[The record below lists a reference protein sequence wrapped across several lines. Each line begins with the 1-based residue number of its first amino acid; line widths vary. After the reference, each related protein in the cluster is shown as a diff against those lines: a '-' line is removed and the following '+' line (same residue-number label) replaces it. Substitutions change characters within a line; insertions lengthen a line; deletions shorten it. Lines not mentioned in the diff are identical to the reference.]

1 MSFPLGTALNVV
13 TVVAGTVIGAVAGSR
28 IPERLRETVMVTLG
42 LLTAAIGFREIL
54 PTDQFPLVL
63 GAVLLGAVIG
73 EILRIEAGLHSVG
86 HALQRRFGGIDELL
100 LEVAVPETVTPTP
113 HRARF
118 SEGFVIASLVF
129 CVGPLTIVGSI
140 QDGLGD
146 HELLIVKAGLDG
158 FAAIAFAAVYGWG
171 VILSALTVVVIQGGI
186 ALASGS
192 LEGLLTDP
200 MLDALGAAGGVL
212 LLGIALRLLNLKQV
226 RVANLL
232 PAIALAP
239 LFVSWWG

>member
-1 MSFPLGTALNVV
+1 VPL
-13 TVVAGTVIGAVAGSR
+13 
-28 IPERLRETVMVTLG
+28 
-42 LLTAAIGFREIL
+42 EI
-54 PTDQFPLVL
+54 
-63 GAVLLGAVIG
+63 
-73 EILRIEAGLHSVG
+73 
-86 HALQRRFGGIDELL
+86 
-100 LEVAVPETVTPTP
+100 AVPETTVPAP

-171 VILSALTVVVIQGGI
+171 VILSAITVVVIQGGI

-192 LEGLLTDP
+192 LESLFTDP

-212 LLGIALRLLNLKQV
+212 LLGIALRLLDLRQV
-226 RVANLL
+226 RVANML
-232 PAIALAP
+232 PAIVLAP
-239 LFVSWWG
+239 LFVKWWG

>member
-1 MSFPLGTALNVV
+1 MSFPLGTALNVL
-13 TVVAGTVIGAVAGSR
+13 TVVVGTAIGALAGAR
-28 IPERLRETVMVTLG
+28 IPVRMRETVMITLG
-42 LLTAAIGFREIL
+42 LLTAAIGIRELL
-54 PTDQFPLVL
+54 PTEEFPLVL

-73 EILRIEAGLHSVG
+73 EFLRIEAGLHALG
-86 HALQRRFGGIDELL
+86 DTLQRRFGGGNLP
-100 LEVAVPETVTPTP
+100 LEIAVPEATEPTP

-171 VILSALTVVVIQGGI
+171 VVLSAITVVVIQGGI

-192 LEGLLTDP
+192 LESIFTDP

-212 LLGIALRLLNLKQV
+212 LLGIALRLTDLKQV

-232 PAIALAP
+232 PAIVLAP
-239 LFVSWWG
+239 LFVKWWG

>member
-13 TVVAGTVIGAVAGSR
+13 TVVAGTVIGALAGAR
-28 IPERLRETVMVTLG
+28 IPGRLRETVMMTLG
-42 LLTAAIGFREIL
+42 LLTAAIGVREML
-54 PTDQFPLVL
+54 PTQEFPLVL
-63 GAVLLGAVIG
+63 GAVLLGAVVG
-73 EILRIEAGLHSVG
+73 EVLRIEDGLHRFGDV
-86 HALQRRFGGIDELL
+86 LQRRFGGGDD
-100 LEVAVPETVTPTP
+100 LEVAVPEMTVPVP

-158 FAAIAFAAVYGWG
+158 FASIAFAAVYGWG
-171 VILSALTVVVIQGGI
+171 VILSIITIVVIQGGI
-186 ALASGS
+186 AVASGALES
-192 LEGLLTDP
+192 LFTDP

-212 LLGIALRLLNLKQV
+212 LLGIALRLTDLKQV

-232 PAIALAP
+232 PAIAFAP
-239 LFVSWWG
+239 LFVKWWG

>member
-1 MSFPLGTALNVV
+1 VSFPFGTALNVL
-13 TVVAGTVIGAVAGSR
+13 TVVVGTVIGAMAGTR
-28 IPERLRETVMVTLG
+28 IPARMRETVLITLG
-42 LLTAAIGFREIL
+42 LLTAAIGVRELL
-54 PTDQFPLVL
+54 PTEEFPLVL

-73 EILRIEAGLHSVG
+73 EFLRIEAGLHFLG
-86 HALQRRFGGIDELL
+86 DALQRRFGGGDVP
-100 LEVAVPETVTPTP
+100 LEIAVPETTVPAP

-171 VILSALTVVVIQGGI
+171 VILSAITVVVIQGGI

-192 LEGLLTDP
+192 LESLFTDP

-212 LLGIALRLLNLKQV
+212 LLGIALRLLDLRQV
-226 RVANLL
+226 RVANML
-232 PAIALAP
+232 PAIVLAP
-239 LFVSWWG
+239 LFVKWWG

>member
-1 MSFPLGTALNVV
+1 MTFPLGTALNVL
-13 TVVAGTVIGAVAGSR
+13 TVVVGTVIGALAGTR
-28 IPERLRETVMVTLG
+28 IPGRMRETVMITLG
-42 LLTAAIGFREIL
+42 LLTAAIGVRELL
-54 PTDQFPLVL
+54 PTEEFPLVL
-63 GAVLLGAVIG
+63 GAVLLGTVLG
-73 EILRIEAGLHSVG
+73 EALRIEAGLHALG
-86 HALQRRFGGIDELL
+86 DALQRRFGGGPDLP
-100 LEVAVPETVTPTP
+100 LEIAVPEVTEPAP

-158 FAAIAFAAVYGWG
+158 FAAIAFAAIYGWG
-171 VILSALTVVVIQGGI
+171 VILSAITVVVIQGGI

-192 LEGLLTDP
+192 LESIFTDP

-212 LLGIALRLLNLKQV
+212 LLGIALRLLDLRQV
-226 RVANLL
+226 RVANML
-232 PAIALAP
+232 PAIVLAP
-239 LFVSWWG
+239 LFVKWWG

>member
-13 TVVAGTVIGAVAGSR
+13 TVVAGTVIGALAGSR
-28 IPERLRETVMVTLG
+28 IPERLRETVMVSLG

-54 PTDQFPLVL
+54 PTDEFPLVL

-73 EILRIEAGLHSVG
+73 EILRIEAGLQSVG
-86 HALQRRFGGIDELL
+86 QALQRRFGGTDDLPF
-100 LEVAVPETVTPTP
+100 EVAVPETVTPTP

-146 HELLIVKAGLDG
+146 HELLIIKAGLDG

-186 ALASGS
+186 ALASGA

-212 LLGIALRLLNLKQV
+212 LLGIALRLLDLKPV
-226 RVANLL
+226 RVANML
-232 PAIALAP
+232 PAIVLAP
-239 LFVSWWG
+239 LFVKWWG

>member
-1 MSFPLGTALNVV
+1 MSFPFGTALNVL
-13 TVVAGTVIGAVAGSR
+13 TVVVGTVIGAMAGTR
-28 IPERLRETVMVTLG
+28 IPVRMRETVMITLG
-42 LLTAAIGFREIL
+42 LLTAAIGVRELL
-54 PTDQFPLVL
+54 PTEEFPLVL

-73 EILRIEAGLHSVG
+73 EFLRIEAGLHFLG
-86 HALQRRFGGIDELL
+86 DALQRRFGGGDQP
-100 LEVAVPETVTPTP
+100 LEIAVPETTVPAP
-113 HRARF
+113 HPARF

-171 VILSALTVVVIQGGI
+171 VILSAITVVVIQGGI
-186 ALASGS
+186 ALASSS
-192 LEGLLTDP
+192 LESLFTDP

-212 LLGIALRLLNLKQV
+212 LLGIALRLLDLRQV
-226 RVANLL
+226 RVANML
-232 PAIALAP
+232 PAIVLAP
-239 LFVSWWG
+239 LFVKWWG

>member
-226 RVANLL
+226 RVANML
-232 PAIALAP
+232 PAIVLAP

>member
-232 PAIALAP
+232 PAIVLAP